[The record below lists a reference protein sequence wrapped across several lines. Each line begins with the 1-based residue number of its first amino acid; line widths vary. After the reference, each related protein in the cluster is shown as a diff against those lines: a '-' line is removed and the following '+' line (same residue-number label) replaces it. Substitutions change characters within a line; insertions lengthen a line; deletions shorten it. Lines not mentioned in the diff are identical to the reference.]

1 MARQTSERPDARPAR
16 VRTRVGLQWGAIFAG
31 FFVTAT
37 LALVVVPFLTRAGFN
52 VNAGPV
58 DALSMFAILAG
69 GFVAG
74 RIAGRLEGMHGAIV
88 AVLYI
93 ALIVLGG
100 TAIAEI
106 GIARQYGLGAL
117 GKVDSWDNF
126 GRDFFHFVAGSL
138 GGLLATPFNE
148 RDRGRENALLR
159 SDATVRRRPT
169 GTIAVSDDAA
179 E

>member
-1 MARQTSERPDARPAR
+1 MARQTADRPNRR
-16 VRTRVGLQWGAIFAG
+16 VRTRVGLQWGAILAG
-31 FFVTAT
+31 FLITAV
-37 LALVVVPFLTRAGFN
+37 LALLAVPLLARAG
-52 VNAGPV
+52 VNLSAGPV
-58 DALSMFAILAG
+58 DALSMFTILIG

-106 GIARQYGLGAL
+106 GVARQYGLGAL

-148 RDRGRENALLR
+148 RDRTRENALLR
-159 SDATVRRRPT
+159 SDATTRRRPA
-169 GTIAVSDDAA
+169 GTIATSDDAA
-179 E
+179 SE